1 MDASNGSHGPSAGG
15 SGPSGF
21 GPSGFDPSGF
31 DSSGFDGAIAR
42 VEAEA
47 ARARELGERAGRFVD
62 AAGRVRGEGADER
75 GGVRV
80 VVDCTGL
87 VVEARILG
95 SRELGRALVRAYAA
109 ARADAGRALADAA
122 GDAYGPESAAA
133 RGLASRYGSGR
144 EQQWRQD
151 LAERG
156 GIGPDGAVRPAE
168 WARG

>member
-1 MDASNGSHGPSAGG
+1 MDASNGSHGLVPGG
-15 SGPSGF
+15 SGPS
-21 GPSGFDPSGF
+21 PFDPSPF

-62 AAGRVRGEGADER
+62 AAAGVRGEGADER
-75 GGVRV
+75 GRVRV
-80 VVDCTGL
+80 VVDCTGM

-95 SRELGRALVRAYAA
+95 SRELGDALVRAYAV
-109 ARADAGRALADAA
+109 ARAGAGRALADAA
-122 GDAYGPESAAA
+122 GEAYGPGSAAA
-133 RGLASRYGSGR
+133 RSLAGRYGSGR
-144 EQQWRQD
+144 EQQGGQWRQD

-156 GIGPDGAVRPAE
+156 GIGPDGAVRPAAD

>member
-15 SGPSGF
+15 S

-47 ARARELGERAGRFVD
+47 ARAWELGERAGRFVE
-62 AAGRVRGEGADER
+62 AAGQVRGEGADER
-75 GGVRV
+75 GQVRV
-80 VVDCTGL
+80 VVDCTGM

-95 SRELGRALVRAYAA
+95 SRELGDALIRAYAA
-109 ARADAGRALADAA
+109 ARAEAGRALADAA
-122 GDAYGPESAAA
+122 GGAYGP
-133 RGLASRYGSGR
+133 GH
-144 EQQWRQD
+144 EQQAHEWRQD
-151 LAERG
+151 LAGRG

-168 WARG
+168 WMRG

>member
-1 MDASNGSHGPSAGG
+1 MDASDGSHGPSAGG
-15 SGPSGF
+15 S
-21 GPSGFDPSGF
+21 DPSGF

-47 ARARELGERAGRFVD
+47 ARARELGERAGRFVE
-62 AAGRVRGEGADER
+62 AAGRVRGVGADER
-75 GGVRV
+75 GRVRV
-80 VVDCTGL
+80 VVDCTGT

-95 SRELGRALVRAYAA
+95 SRELGGALVRAYAV
-109 ARADAGRALADAA
+109 ARAGAGRALADAA
-122 GDAYGPESAAA
+122 GDAYGPGSAAA
-133 RGLASRYGSGR
+133 RGLASRYGTGR
-144 EQQWRQD
+144 GRQAHEWRQD